1 MLYLVL
7 AAGTVVFIV
16 CFKLLD
22 ILAQVRAVVTL
33 ARQAHGIMRSAG
45 LTHEAKEAAIQK
57 AAIRMAGCGGAL
69 LGRMALCLLIPTA
82 TVWLGT
88 QSGAYTLADA
98 LAAAS
103 DWTFVIAASLGM
115 TAVLMVLR

>member
-22 ILAQVRAVVTL
+22 VLAQVRAVVTL
-33 ARQAHGIMRSAG
+33 TRQAHGIIRSAR
-45 LTHEAKEAAIQK
+45 LTDEAKEAAIQR

-69 LGRMALCLLIPTA
+69 LGCMALCLLIPTA
-82 TVWLGT
+82 TVWLGA
-88 QSGAYTLADA
+88 QSGAYTIADA
-98 LAAAS
+98 LAVAS

-115 TAVLMVLR
+115 IAILMVLR